1 MLFKT
6 LNMSIVFMLPK
17 ITDHVI
23 ICDFGREKKMKYRSA
38 GLTAL
43 KVDVATTVCIQKA
56 LTKKS

>member
-1 MLFKT
+1 
-6 LNMSIVFMLPK
+6 MLPK

-23 ICDFGREKKMKYRSA
+23 ICDFSREKNQISSA

-43 KVDVATTVCIQKA
+43 KVYVATTVCNQKA

>member
-1 MLFKT
+1 
-6 LNMSIVFMLPK
+6 MSIVFMLPK

-43 KVDVATTVCIQKA
+43 KVDVATTVCNQKA